1 MSRIRR
7 LPERLVNKIAAGEVV
22 ERPASAVKELVEN
35 ALDAGTHVVT
45 VDLRDGGAAL
55 IRVADDGQGMTAE
68 DLELALERHATS
80 KLAADEDLDAI
91 ATLGFRGEALPAI
104 CAVSRFTITT
114 RPRAA
119 HPEGGGGTPH
129 PVSGRSMDATRI
141 AGAGGVI
148 DQRLQVSADS
158 GTTLEIS
165 DLFYNTPA
173 RLKFMKSA
181 GTELAATLRTLSQL
195 AVAHPDVQFR
205 VTNNG
210 RTMLTAPAARD
221 LRSRVGAL
229 WGHDVAARLLA
240 VDRQEHGVRV
250 QGLASP
256 PDLHRGS
263 RDDVVL
269 VVNGRP
275 VRDPGLLQS
284 VLAAYRPTLPRDRF
298 PLVALCI
305 SMAFVD
311 VDVNVHPTK
320 AWVRFRHPRLVHE
333 MVITALA
340 EALRQRTVVPAVVP
354 PAIGTAPEGA
364 TVADESDAPPV
375 AQERL
380 FAEAEATYGRA
391 LLGRVLGQVQDT
403 FVVAAS
409 DDEVFFVD
417 QHAAHERVIYE
428 RLQAALDAG
437 TAVSQELL
445 FPEPLELAPA
455 ARALLERWRTPL
467 ERLGFAF
474 EGFGGDTVVLRA
486 VPALLKADEPRRL
499 IEAAVDDLSGPRAG
513 EPVLDRVLSF
523 VACRA
528 AIKANTVLSGDEME
542 RLVAELSATAAP
554 YFCPHG
560 RPTMSRVSMSD
571 IRREVK
577 RVW

>member
-7 LPERLVNKIAAGEVV
+7 LPEQLVNKIAAGEVV

-35 ALDAGTHVVT
+35 ALDAGAAVVT
-45 VDLRDGGAAL
+45 VDLRDAGAAL
-55 IRVADDGQGMTAE
+55 IRVVDDGHGMAAE

-104 CAVSRFTITT
+104 CAVSRFTITS
-114 RPRAA
+114 RPQGA
-119 HPEGGGGTPH
+119 EGGLPRPPFGP
-129 PVSGRSMDATRI
+129 SMNATRVE
-141 AGAGGVI
+141 GAGGVVTR
-148 DQRLQVSADS
+148 RLAVEASR
-158 GTTLEIS
+158 GTSVEVS

-173 RLKFMKSA
+173 RLKFVKSLP
-181 GTELAATLRTLSQL
+181 TELAATLRALSQL

-205 VTNNG
+205 VSNNG
-210 RTMLTAPAARD
+210 RPVLTAPAARD

-229 WGHDVAARLLA
+229 WGHDVATRLVA
-240 VDRQEHGVRV
+240 VDRHEHGVGVR
-250 QGLASP
+250 GLAGP

-263 RDDVVL
+263 RDDVVII
-269 VVNGRP
+269 VNGRP
-275 VRDPGLLQS
+275 VRDPGLLQA
-284 VLAAYRPTLPRDRF
+284 VLAAYRPTLPRDRY
-298 PLVALCI
+298 PLVALCL

-333 MVITALA
+333 MVMAALA
-340 EALRQRTVVPAVVP
+340 EGLRQRTVVPAVTP
-354 PAIGTAPEGA
+354 PLPATSPVGAAAVDVSGSPLGQEG
-364 TVADESDAPPV
+364 
-375 AQERL
+375 L
-380 FAEAEATYGRA
+380 FAETTAAYGRA
-391 LLGRVLGQVQDT
+391 PLGRVLGQVQDT

-417 QHAAHERVIYE
+417 QHAAHERVLYE
-428 RLQAALDAG
+428 RLQEALAAGA
-437 TAVSQELL
+437 APSQELL

-455 ARALLERWRTPL
+455 ARVLLERWRLPL

-474 EGFGGDTVVLRA
+474 EGFGGDAIVLRA

-499 IEAAVDDLSGPRAG
+499 VEAAVDELSGSRAG

-528 AIKANTVLSGDEME
+528 AIKANTLLSGEEME
-542 RLVAELSATAAP
+542 RLVAELSATGAP

-560 RPTMSRVSMSD
+560 RPTMSRISMND
-571 IRREVK
+571 VRREVK